1 MCSLVISSGDA
12 NSYGRLRRRQF
23 TSCEIV
29 LQLLASSQRL
39 MQHSRPDSEQVKLVR
54 LIIGMSGASGVIYGI
69 RLLQVLQQESN
80 IETHLIMSDSAKL
93 NIAVET
99 EFSSKDVQMMADHV
113 HSNKD
118 IGATIAS
125 GSFASDGMIIA
136 PCSIKTLS
144 AVANCYADS
153 LMVRAADVMLK
164 ERRRLV
170 LVPRETPLHTGHCE
184 LLLRASQNGAI
195 LAPPM
200 PAHYI
205 KPQSVDDLVD
215 HHVGRVLDL
224 FDIDPGLVK
233 RWQGT
238 RG

>member
-1 MCSLVISSGDA
+1 
-12 NSYGRLRRRQF
+12 
-23 TSCEIV
+23 
-29 LQLLASSQRL
+29 
-39 MQHSRPDSEQVKLVR
+39 MQHSKPYSEQVNLVQ
-54 LIIGMSGASGVIYGI
+54 LIVGMSGASGVIYGI

-80 IETHLIMSDSAKL
+80 IETHLILSDSAKL

-99 EFSSKDVQMMADHV
+99 QFSAKAVQAMADHV

-125 GSFASDGMIIA
+125 GSFKSDGMIIA

-153 LMVRAADVMLK
+153 LIVRAADVMLK

-184 LLLRASQNGAI
+184 LLLQASRSG
-195 LAPPM
+195 
-200 PAHYI
+200 
-205 KPQSVDDLVD
+205 
-215 HHVGRVLDL
+215 
-224 FDIDPGLVK
+224 
-233 RWQGT
+233 
-238 RG
+238 

>member
-1 MCSLVISSGDA
+1 M
-12 NSYGRLRRRQF
+12 
-23 TSCEIV
+23 
-29 LQLLASSQRL
+29 
-39 MQHSRPDSEQVKLVR
+39 MQHSKPDIDQVNRVR

-69 RLLQVLQQESN
+69 RLLQVLQAEAD
-80 IETHLIMSDSAKL
+80 IETHLVISDSAKL

-99 EFSSKDVQMMADHV
+99 DWTSKDVQSMADHV

-118 IGATIAS
+118 IGASIAS
-125 GSFASDGMIIA
+125 GSFRSDGMIIA

-153 LMVRAADVMLK
+153 LIVRAADVILK

-184 LLLRASQNGAI
+184 LLYRASQNGAI
-195 LAPPM
+195 MAPPM

-224 FDIDPGLVK
+224 FDIDPGLVQ

-238 RG
+238 QGRNGNDG

>member
-1 MCSLVISSGDA
+1 
-12 NSYGRLRRRQF
+12 
-23 TSCEIV
+23 
-29 LQLLASSQRL
+29 